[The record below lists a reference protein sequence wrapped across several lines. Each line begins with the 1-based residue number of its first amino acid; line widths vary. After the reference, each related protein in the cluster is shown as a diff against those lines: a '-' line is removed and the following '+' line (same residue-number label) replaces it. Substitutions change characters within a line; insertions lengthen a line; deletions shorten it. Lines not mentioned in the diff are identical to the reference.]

1 MYACGW
7 DRVYA
12 YAMLYMSHTCSVRV
26 RNSLYDI
33 GILCMMVCVSGF
45 RVAVPVLAFLWGRS
59 LFNEISATTLGR
71 PDCAICKNCAK
82 HGHGVYVALEMG
94 ARPFPIHLRGI
105 RVRPTSHWAALTNPA
120 SSLPR
125 SLLD

>member
-45 RVAVPVLAFLWGRS
+45 RVAVPVLAFLWGRCGDHPYLTKLVLLPS
-59 LFNEISATTLGR
+59 VAPIVPYVKISQSMATV
-71 PDCAICKNCAK
+71 C
-82 HGHGVYVALEMG
+82 M
-94 ARPFPIHLRGI
+94 
-105 RVRPTSHWAALTNPA
+105 
-120 SSLPR
+120 LP
-125 SLLD
+125 